1 MVEAYPGP
9 WLRLTALGASA
20 ATLLAVVSGAAGLD
34 TAHRLL
40 AALALPPLAAL
51 LVAAWTSH
59 RSLFA
64 PVLAVTFLFG
74 VAALVTTPGV
84 HLALAALAFA
94 GTLVVTGIVHRPTV
108 VPFGPARD

>member
-1 MVEAYPGP
+1 MAETYPGP

-20 ATLLAVVSGAAGLD
+20 ATQLAVASGAAGLD

-51 LVAAWTSH
+51 LVAAWTWH
-59 RSLFA
+59 RSLFL
-64 PVLAVTFLFG
+64 PVVVVTFLFG
-74 VAALVTTPGV
+74 IAALVTAPGA

-94 GTLVVTGIVHRPTV
+94 GTLVVTGLVHRPV
-108 VPFGPARD
+108 VVRFSQRV